1 LVKETILFMIKAKL
15 KKIIFKVIFSIAAT
29 LAVLSFIFY
38 GPYEFVRETWVT
50 SAMTT
55 MTHQWFATTLYDKAT
70 INKILDKHSII
81 MPTDTTDPSL
91 IHIKEKINNKVELV
105 DVSTSNFRAYLLKV
119 YNPAKIRLVPCKNIG
134 QQGQKL
140 NEILKEHS
148 AIAGIN
154 GSGFVDGN
162 GHTKGGTPSGLIMVD
177 KKILYSQD
185 GEGKKSIVGIDVN
198 SKLILGNFNN
208 EELLK
213 SNIRDAV
220 SFSPLLI
227 INGKPTVINGN
238 GGWGIAPRTAIG
250 QTKDGVML
258 LLVVDG
264 RQLSS
269 FGATVKD
276 IQDIFIKEGA
286 VNASNL
292 DGGSSSI
299 MMLDGK
305 TVNFPCT
312 SKTGRY
318 VPSAFIVTE

>member
-1 LVKETILFMIKAKL
+1 MIKAKV
-15 KKIIFKVIFSIAAT
+15 KKIIFRTVLSIAGT
-29 LAVLSFIFY
+29 LAALSFIFY

-55 MTHQWFATTLYDKAT
+55 MTHRWLATTLYDKLT
-70 INKILDKHSII
+70 INKIMEKHSIVL
-81 MPTDTTDPSL
+81 PTDITDPSL
-91 IHIKEKINNKVELV
+91 ISIKERINNKVELV

-119 YNPAKIRLVPCKNIG
+119 YNPASVHLVPCKNIG
-134 QQGQKL
+134 EQGEKL
-140 NEILKEHS
+140 GEIVKDS
-148 AIAGIN
+148 KAIAGIN
-154 GSGFVDGN
+154 GSGFVDTN

-177 KKILYSQD
+177 KKILFSD
-185 GEGKKSIVGIDVN
+185 EGDYKRSIIGIDMN
-198 SKLILGNFNN
+198 SKLILGNFTND
-208 EELLK
+208 ELLK
-213 SNIRDAV
+213 SSIRDAV

-227 INGKPTVINGN
+227 INGKPTKINGN

-276 IQDIFIKEGA
+276 IQDIFIRQGA

-318 VPSAFIVTE
+318 VPSAFVVTQ

>member
-1 LVKETILFMIKAKL
+1 MIKGKL
-15 KKIIFKVIFSIAAT
+15 QKIIVKIIFSIVAT
-29 LAVLSFIFY
+29 LAVLSFVFY
-38 GPYEFVRETWVT
+38 GPYEFVRETWIT

-55 MTHQWFATTLYDKAT
+55 MTHQWFATTLYSKAT
-70 INKILDKHSII
+70 IDKILEKHSIVI
-81 MPTDTTDPSL
+81 PTDTTDPSL
-91 IHIKEKINNKVELV
+91 ITIKEKINNKVELV

-119 YNPAKIRLVPCKNIG
+119 YNPTSVRLVPCKNIG
-134 QQGQKL
+134 EQGQKL
-140 NEILKEHS
+140 NEILKDYK

-154 GSGFVDGN
+154 GSGFIDAN
-162 GHTKGGTPSGLIMVD
+162 GHTKGGTPSGLIMVN
-177 KKILYSQD
+177 KKILYSD
-185 GEGKKSIVGIDVN
+185 GTEYKKSIVGIDEN
-198 SKLILGNFNN
+198 SKLILGNFTND
-208 EELLK
+208 ELLK

-227 INGKPTVINGN
+227 INGKPTKINGN

-276 IQDIFIKEGA
+276 IQNVFIKYEA

-299 MMLDGK
+299 MMMDGK